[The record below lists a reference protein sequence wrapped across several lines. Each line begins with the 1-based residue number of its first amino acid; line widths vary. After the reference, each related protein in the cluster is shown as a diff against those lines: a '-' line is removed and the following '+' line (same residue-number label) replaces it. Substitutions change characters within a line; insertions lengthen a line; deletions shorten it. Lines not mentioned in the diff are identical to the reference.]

1 MLDQWLS
8 RMSVSSFTRDYL
20 RTQPYA
26 SPSSASRAMPI
37 FSWDTLDQLL
47 TRKPPDVLVAAR
59 GKMLELPIP
68 KNLSEALDLLT
79 SGAGL
84 VIRRA
89 EKVDDGVAGLAASVT
104 QHIPGDVHVQLIV
117 TPAGTYG
124 FGWHY
129 DDEDVFIVQTEG
141 SKDYFFRD
149 NTVERERPSGT
160 APDFTRFG
168 NEASPVGTV
177 GLVAGDWLY
186 IPARWWHAAK
196 CIEDSLSISLGI
208 FPDPSWL
215 AKIDK

>member
-1 MLDQWLS
+1 MLDQWLGP
-8 RMSVSSFTRDYL
+8 MSVSLFARDYL
-20 RTQPYA
+20 RAQPYA
-26 SPSSASRAMPI
+26 SPSSARRAMPV
-37 FSWDTLDQLL
+37 FGWDTLDQLL
-47 TRKPPDVLVAAR
+47 ARDPPDVLVVAR
-59 GKMLELPIP
+59 GKLLEVPTPGSLG
-68 KNLSEALDLLT
+68 EALDLMI
-79 SGAGL
+79 SGTGL
-84 VIRRA
+84 VIRHA
-89 EKVDDGVAGLAASVT
+89 EKLDAGVAKLAASVT
-104 QHIPGDVHVQLIV
+104 QHIPGEVHVQLII

-149 NTVERERPSGT
+149 NTVERERPRGT

-168 NEASPVGTV
+168 NEASPMGTAR
-177 GLVAGDWLY
+177 LLAGDWLY

-215 AKIDK
+215 ASINK

>member
-47 TRKPPDVLVAAR
+47 TRKPPDVLVVAR